1 MNKEEVRI
9 VRTKRDISFQTSIA
23 REEDAS
29 RSSTGKKV
37 LHMLESHRQEKGKTT
52 LGLWL
57 HANKAPKNRIESG
70 KTIPHLGSQQKE
82 HEPLRVLMEKEQHVM
97 EFMWET

>member
-1 MNKEEVRI
+1 MPVDPVQAEKFYTCLSAI
-9 VRTKRDISFQTSIA
+9 AKR
-23 REEDAS
+23 
-29 RSSTGKKV
+29 KV
-37 LHMLESHRQEKGKTT
+37 NLPSDYDYT
-52 LGLWL
+52 LI
-57 HANKAPKNRIESG
+57 KPQKNRIESG